1 MGKLKTY
8 PYDSAEYLK
17 TGEDVANY
25 LEAVFEDGDPAL
37 VAHALGVV
45 ARSKG
50 MAKVAKKAGLGRESL
65 YKALSKDG
73 NPKIQTVI
81 SVVHAFGLKFKFA
94 AWCPPPR
101 APFRGSSGCSRVAIC
116 GRRAR
121 KASSRS
127 SPSCRW
133 SALRSAWRP

>member
-94 AWCPPPR
+94 A
-101 APFRGSSGCSRVAIC
+101 
-116 GRRAR
+116 
-121 KASSRS
+121 
-127 SPSCRW
+127 
-133 SALRSAWRP
+133 

>member
-1 MGKLKTY
+1 MARLRTR

-17 TGEDVANY
+17 TEEDVTNY

-81 SVVHAFGLKFKFA
+81 KVVHALGIKFRFA
-94 AWCPPPR
+94 A
-101 APFRGSSGCSRVAIC
+101 
-116 GRRAR
+116 
-121 KASSRS
+121 
-127 SPSCRW
+127 
-133 SALRSAWRP
+133 